1 MTQQPHWCPVD
12 DCEFGVDEDATLR
25 SVRSHINAATSE
37 GHDWEALKP
46 VVHDQAEE
54 QPDGGTD
61 TPATDASSG
70 EQAEPDEEQSEAVE
84 TSPSEQAETPPEG
97 TGSDGSQTEEAESDG
112 EQTEAGEI
120 SPSEQAETGSE
131 MATQDEYEQQQQVQ
145 QPESTPEGD
154 TEGEPSGE
162 SPSNGEQSGT
172 GDDDQGVSG
181 GFHVP
186 NVGTSTMLVLAGL
199 VLAAFLVWRLLDSDG
214 GQDVTE
220 DIDTGQDDDESEP
233 MVDVEAGTGGV
244 SV

>member
-12 DCEFGVDEDATLR
+12 DCEFGVDDDATLG

-37 GHDWEALKP
+37 GHDWDALKP
-46 VVHDQAEE
+46 VVHDQ
-54 QPDGGTD
+54 
-61 TPATDASSG
+61 
-70 EQAEPDEEQSEAVE
+70 EQAEPDGEQTEAAE

-97 TGSDGSQTEEAESDG
+97 TGSDGSQTEEAESGG
-112 EQTEAGEI
+112 EQTEGAES
-120 SPSEQAETGSE
+120 SPSEQAEYGSE
-131 MATQDEYEQQQQVQ
+131 MATQEEYEQQQQVQ
-145 QPESTPEGD
+145 PTESTPEGD

-162 SPSNGEQSGT
+162 SPSDGEQSGT

-186 NVGTSTMLVLAGL
+186 KVGTSTMLVLAGL
-199 VLAAFLVWRLLDSDG
+199 VLAAFLIWRLLDSDD
-214 GQDVTE
+214 GQGVTE